1 MHYMLRLLTIALLTI
16 AAPVSA
22 ERWRATYAITAAGIT
37 VMDAEVIFTLGSG
50 GNAGASQAYSIETRV
65 RSRGVA
71 AMLFRGAGHT
81 RAEGVWQGATLRPTV
96 YHSTGNWNGTPRLT
110 RLEYADGAL
119 RVATLE
125 PAEDMERTP
134 VSVEERR
141 AAIDSLSAMV
151 QLTDNVRRTARC
163 DTQARTFDGRR
174 LVQFDV
180 TTDPVLRVAD
190 RGLLRCVVESRALG
204 GFPTDRPMEE
214 VTRPVRSVVI
224 FGVPQAGAPAI
235 PVQVEIA
242 SRWWGTIRAS
252 LNEISSAN

>member
-1 MHYMLRLLTIALLTI
+1 MLLSLTLALMVL
-16 AAPVSA
+16 AVPASA
-22 ERWRATYAITAAGIT
+22 ERWRASYAITAAGIT
-37 VMDAEVIFTLGSG
+37 VMEAEVIFTLGSG
-50 GNAGASQAYSIETRV
+50 AGAGQAGYSIETRV

-71 AMLFRGAGHT
+71 AMVFRGEGHT
-81 RAEGVWQGATLRPTV
+81 RAEGVWQGATLRPRL
-96 YHSTGNWNGTPRLT
+96 YQSTGNWRGTERLT
-110 RLEYADGAL
+110 RLEYAGDGAM

-125 PAEDMERTP
+125 PTQDMERTP
-134 VSVEERR
+134 VPVEERR
-141 AAIDSLSAMV
+141 AAIDSLSALI

-180 TTDPVLRVAD
+180 TTDPVVRVAD

-204 GFPTDRPMEE
+204 GFPTDRPIEE

-252 LNEISSAN
+252 LNEITSAD